1 MLDRSDHETDLPD
14 DINVIGITV
23 AGRRSA
29 RNKIVSFKMDAK
41 PRVMEVI
48 MTEHSKPVA
57 TFFEQSASDAATQL
71 GTANKRALDFMFGA
85 QKAMLEEIVF
95 AGNEM
100 LDRARTEMHLFS
112 EFASKMAGS
121 HSVKDVRTMYEECG
135 QHQIDFV
142 RRDCER
148 LFKHGERLIETT
160 SNLFG
165 NRQQG

>member
-1 MLDRSDHETDLPD
+1 
-14 DINVIGITV
+14 
-23 AGRRSA
+23 
-29 RNKIVSFKMDAK
+29 
-41 PRVMEVI
+41 
-48 MTEHSKPVA
+48 MTELSKPVA
-57 TFFEQSASDAATQL
+57 GFFEQSASDAATQL

-85 QKAMLEEIVF
+85 QTAMLEEIVF

-148 LFKHGERLIETT
+148 LFRHGERLIETT

>member
-1 MLDRSDHETDLPD
+1 
-14 DINVIGITV
+14 
-23 AGRRSA
+23 
-29 RNKIVSFKMDAK
+29 
-41 PRVMEVI
+41 MEVI
-48 MTEHSKPVA
+48 MTELSKPVA
-57 TFFEQSASDAATQL
+57 AFFEQSANDAAMQL

-148 LFKHGERLIETT
+148 LFRHGERLIETT

-165 NRQQG
+165 NRPQG